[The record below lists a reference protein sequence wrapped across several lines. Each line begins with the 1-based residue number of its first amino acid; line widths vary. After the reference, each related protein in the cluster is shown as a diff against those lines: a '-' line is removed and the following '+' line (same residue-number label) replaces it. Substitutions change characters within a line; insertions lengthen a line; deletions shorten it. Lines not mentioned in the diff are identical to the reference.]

1 MQLITNRFQSFV
13 STSGSSV
20 AFIKAADTEGYP
32 MVFSL
37 DSSVDDL
44 LQIDN
49 TGNLTL
55 KKELD
60 REVSWKRTITFPRM
74 QQIAREIGEMTLY
87 QFEIWRQRN
96 SVAISPLILIK
107 RKLCTPVQ
115 PAVLSRDRLDSV
127 PYLLWA

>member
-20 AFIKAADTEGYP
+20 AFIKAADTEGDP

-74 QQIAREIGEMTLY
+74 
-87 QFEIWRQRN
+87 
-96 SVAISPLILIK
+96 
-107 RKLCTPVQ
+107 
-115 PAVLSRDRLDSV
+115 
-127 PYLLWA
+127 

>member
-1 MQLITNRFQSFV
+1 MQLITNRFHCFV
-13 STSGSSV
+13 ATSGSSV
-20 AFIKAADTEGYP
+20 AFIRATDSDGDP

-37 DSSVDDL
+37 DSSVEDL

-74 QQIAREIGEMTLY
+74 
-87 QFEIWRQRN
+87 
-96 SVAISPLILIK
+96 
-107 RKLCTPVQ
+107 
-115 PAVLSRDRLDSV
+115 
-127 PYLLWA
+127 

>member
-1 MQLITNRFQSFV
+1 MQLITSRFHSV
-13 STSGSSV
+13 ATTSGSSV
-20 AFIKAADTEGYP
+20 AVIRATDTEGDP

-49 TGNLTL
+49 TGNLTI

-74 QQIAREIGEMTLY
+74 
-87 QFEIWRQRN
+87 
-96 SVAISPLILIK
+96 
-107 RKLCTPVQ
+107 
-115 PAVLSRDRLDSV
+115 
-127 PYLLWA
+127 

>member
-1 MQLITNRFQSFV
+1 MHDRMQITNRFHSFV
-13 STSGSSV
+13 TTSGSSV
-20 AFIKAADTEGYP
+20 AFIRATDTEDDP

-60 REVSWKRTITFPRM
+60 REVS
-74 QQIAREIGEMTLY
+74 
-87 QFEIWRQRN
+87 
-96 SVAISPLILIK
+96 
-107 RKLCTPVQ
+107 
-115 PAVLSRDRLDSV
+115 
-127 PYLLWA
+127 